1 MTSSDNGGGATL
13 LSGQGKGF
21 GGIGCVKLL
30 RYYDTKALRGN
41 SRISKSDLQHVIL
54 NCQRQDNTLN
64 IGGSHP
70 VILNLFQ
77 DLNKKYRD
85 SSQVLRKNTF
95 LVPYCLS
102 NLVSSKK
109 AAFTLAEVL
118 ITLAIIGIV
127 AAMTI
132 PTLISNYQEKATVTR
147 LKETYSMLSQAYQFA
162 VNDYGNT
169 ASWKFG
175 IDMYDPNAHIA
186 MANYFKPY
194 LKLSADCVGKSQE
207 YVKEHCAAV
216 PSMSLEK
223 NATAMRLNNGA
234 TLYFRIWSPNCD
246 SHYAAIKEATTC
258 GQIIVQTNPMKS
270 NENGK
275 DTFWFYLTT
284 KGIIPVGMDGSYL
297 EFERAC
303 NPEIVNP
310 YPSFSYNN
318 NMYACSAWVIYNGN
332 MDYWKCPGELSWN
345 GKHSCDD

>member
-1 MTSSDNGGGATL
+1 MSEQRL
-13 LSGQGKGF
+13 KGF
-21 GGIGCVKLL
+21 A
-30 RYYDTKALRGN
+30 KAKTATPFHASEQER
-41 SRISKSDLQHVIL
+41 H
-54 NCQRQDNTLN
+54 DNTLD
-64 IGGSHP
+64 IGQPITVIPHCLRQDT
-70 VILNLFQ
+70 ILNFGQVINVIPHLLR
-77 DLNKKYRD
+77 DLNKNIRRFFAVAQND
-85 SSQVLRKNTF
+85 KNTF

-109 AAFTLAEVL
+109 AAFTLGEVL
-118 ITLAIIGIV
+118 ITVAIISIV